1 MKKICLPQTVHLRI
15 FIFSAIL
22 ALAGLF
28 YTPQLDAGIY
38 KWVDEKGVIHYSN
51 RLTSDSGNVEI
62 VSPEYKHD
70 EAADQERVKDDQK
83 TKDALTEEI
92 KTEEQQASGAEQ
104 KKLEKE
110 QKKLTE
116 AKQNQPD
123 LSAYGCFSPSYSI
136 LMGRGTFQPIIPR
149 NLSEVEYQE
158 LKKLFKGLD
167 GFWVGNAQAIGC
179 TESEGE
185 VLEQTEHYS
194 IKSEATMDQTGQFI
208 LLSDLYSR
216 ENGSSVNQTLYFYL
230 SEEQLASV
238 PNIKVS
244 DIELISVSSDEL
256 VYLVKSKVGG
266 RGMLR
271 HEIVTAIKK
280 TGERSFSLERFLY
293 FNGRLISK
301 SICHLERL

>member
-1 MKKICLPQTVHLRI
+1 MEHIKGQEQSHSQTVHWRI
-15 FIFSAIL
+15 FIFPAIL
-22 ALAGLF
+22 ALTGLLCK
-28 YTPQLDAGIY
+28 PQLDARIY
-38 KWVDEKGVIHYSN
+38 QWVDGNGVIHYSN
-51 RLTSDSGNVEI
+51 KLPADDRNGIKAFDEYPHNESEHIDRLET
-62 VSPEYKHD
+62 
-70 EAADQERVKDDQK
+70 DQK
-83 TKDALTEEI
+83 ELDEPIEI
-92 KTEEQQASGAEQ
+92 INKEKQQTSGEKQ
-104 KKLEKE
+104 KKIEK
-110 QKKLTE
+110 
-116 AKQNQPD
+116 AKQYQPD
-123 LSAYGCFSPSYSI
+123 LFAYGCFSPSYSI
-136 LMGRGTFQPIIPR
+136 LMGRGTFEPIIPR
-149 NLSEVEYQE
+149 DLSEVEYQE

-185 VLEQTEHYS
+185 VLEQMEHYS
-194 IKSEATMDQTGQFI
+194 IKSKATMHRTGQFI

-216 ENGSSVNQTLYFYL
+216 ENGSSENQTLYFYL

-256 VYLVKSKVGG
+256 VYLEKRLRVGG

-301 SICHLERL
+301 SICHLERV

>member
-1 MKKICLPQTVHLRI
+1 
-15 FIFSAIL
+15 
-22 ALAGLF
+22 
-28 YTPQLDAGIY
+28 
-38 KWVDEKGVIHYSN
+38 
-51 RLTSDSGNVEI
+51 
-62 VSPEYKHD
+62 
-70 EAADQERVKDDQK
+70 
-83 TKDALTEEI
+83 
-92 KTEEQQASGAEQ
+92 
-104 KKLEKE
+104 
-110 QKKLTE
+110 
-116 AKQNQPD
+116 
-123 LSAYGCFSPSYSI
+123 
-136 LMGRGTFQPIIPR
+136 MGRGTFQPIIQR
-149 NLSEVEYQE
+149 DLSEVEYQE

-185 VLEQTEHYS
+185 VLEQVEHYS
-194 IKSEATMDQTGQFI
+194 IKSEATMDHTGQFI

-256 VYLVKSKVGG
+256 VYLVKSLVGG

-280 TGERSFSLERFLY
+280 TGEKSFSLERFLY

>member
-51 RLTSDSGNVEI
+51 RLTSDSGNVKI
-62 VSPEYKHD
+62 VFPEYKHD
-70 EAADQERVKDDQK
+70 EVADQERVKDDQK

-123 LSAYGCFSPSYSI
+123 LSAY
-136 LMGRGTFQPIIPR
+136 
-149 NLSEVEYQE
+149 
-158 LKKLFKGLD
+158 
-167 GFWVGNAQAIGC
+167 
-179 TESEGE
+179 
-185 VLEQTEHYS
+185 
-194 IKSEATMDQTGQFI
+194 
-208 LLSDLYSR
+208 
-216 ENGSSVNQTLYFYL
+216 
-230 SEEQLASV
+230 
-238 PNIKVS
+238 
-244 DIELISVSSDEL
+244 
-256 VYLVKSKVGG
+256 
-266 RGMLR
+266 
-271 HEIVTAIKK
+271 
-280 TGERSFSLERFLY
+280 
-293 FNGRLISK
+293 
-301 SICHLERL
+301 